1 MREQICFAIE
11 RIKSGSTQSPICLIP
26 SLKSPANLNP
36 SGKDPNR
43 LNSGSE
49 NRRRSLKC
57 IAPCMPRLPSLRR
70 IVRAGFLGSNF
81 TALKP
86 WPVMWVSEVPTR
98 ILFQNLK
105 DRYFPQP
112 RKEPP
117 AAPEAWSSRRAI
129 PLLGWEPFGRQGGRK
144 STKVFPD
151 SDENHALPRLGHAE
165 VHGVHQP
172 GRALVA

>member
-129 PLLGWEPFGRQGGRK
+129 PRPRPVCSPGRHDTELPPSSLLDM
-144 STKVFPD
+144 STKPMNGFC
-151 SDENHALPRLGHAE
+151 LW
-165 VHGVHQP
+165 
-172 GRALVA
+172 